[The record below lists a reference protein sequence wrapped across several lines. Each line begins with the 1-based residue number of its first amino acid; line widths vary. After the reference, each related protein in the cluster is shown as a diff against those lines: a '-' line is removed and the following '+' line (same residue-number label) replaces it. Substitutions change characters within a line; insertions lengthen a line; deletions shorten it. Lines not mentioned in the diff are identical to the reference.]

1 MIRLKNGQ
9 SFHTVCHSS
18 GRGDSVPLKKSLQ
31 VSLPVFARARS
42 IPALGA
48 SPFAEDKCNL
58 HVGRSLAD
66 RWKISMF
73 VRVVLIIFGLIAIF
87 VVGGIVLISLGV
99 GIGAA
104 LHWMLPRMELGMS
117 ILIGVVAVGMTAQVV
132 ARVISSLP
140 VSINEEEEAEPEIV
154 PSEVVYLTR
163 VPGVTKRRKRKPPTR
178 VSKKVI
184 ELRAED
190 KE

>member
-1 MIRLKNGQ
+1 
-9 SFHTVCHSS
+9 
-18 GRGDSVPLKKSLQ
+18 
-31 VSLPVFARARS
+31 
-42 IPALGA
+42 
-48 SPFAEDKCNL
+48 
-58 HVGRSLAD
+58 
-66 RWKISMF
+66 MF